1 MDARI
6 VHFGFDDCH
15 RLMVLRGAGYSV
27 EECTGIVQLSAVLS
41 GSEEVDAVVFAEN
54 DGDVPRGAILLI
66 RTKSTAPVILF
77 ESKDRNYG
85 NSEIEFDL
93 VVPAVSNPA
102 QWLRDVERVVEQ
114 SLRRRWKS
122 AALTVES
129 HVSS

>member
-15 RLMVLRGAGYSV
+15 RLMVLREAGYSV
-27 EECTGIVQLSAVLS
+27 EECAGVVQLSAILS
-41 GSEEVDAVVFAEN
+41 RPEEVDAVVFAEN

-66 RTKSTAPVILF
+66 RTTSTAPVILF

-85 NSEIEFDL
+85 NSEVEFDL

-102 QWLRDVERVVEQ
+102 QWLRDIERVVER

-122 AALTVES
+122 AAHAVGS
-129 HVSS
+129 HISS